1 MSETYVISRTIG
13 TVTLD
18 VTTDESHDS
27 TMKVT
32 ENPVESGAVIADHAV
47 LEPRTLHIRGTMV
60 DWQQQA
66 VNVATSIENAPREDR
81 DFLDAM
87 ALPAGVNSFTAG
99 TLVQTRRLG
108 NPADYS
114 QTLVQISGA
123 QRALAP
129 WLPNFAPA
137 DSLDM
142 STGTKRVEQVF
153 DALRSVQKS
162 ADPVSIVTGSQSYEN
177 MLLTAVSMFQR
188 WDGWAEIRIEAHEI
202 FIVETRRVSGIS
214 VKSAG
219 TSGSGTKK
227 GTSSMSGRAKVQAL
241 DTREKGNVQ
250 ITPVTATTS
259 TSGAVALSRM

>member
-1 MSETYVISRTIG
+1 MAEVYVISRVIG
-13 TVTLD
+13 TVALD

-47 LEPRTLHIRGTMV
+47 IEPRTVSIRGTMV

-66 VNVATSIENAPREDR
+66 VNVPTSIQNAPRSDV
-81 DFLDAM
+81 DFLNQM
-87 ALPAGVNSFTAG
+87 ALPPFVSSFTPA
-99 TLVQTRRLG
+99 TLIQARRLG
-108 NPADYS
+108 DPSAYA

-153 DALRSVQKS
+153 DALRTVQKS
-162 ADPVSIVTGSQSYEN
+162 ADPVGIVTGSQNYEN
-177 MLLTAVSMFQR
+177 MLLTAVSMQQR

-219 TSGSGTKK
+219 VSGKNK
-227 GTSSMSGRAKVQAL
+227 NALSGRAKIQAL

-250 ITPVTATTS
+250 ITPVQATTS
-259 TSGAVALSRM
+259 TSGAIALSRM

>member
-1 MSETYVISRTIG
+1 MAEIYVISRVIG
-13 TVTLD
+13 TVALD

-27 TMKVT
+27 TMNVT

-47 LEPRTLHIRGTMV
+47 IEPRTISIRGTMV
-60 DWQQQA
+60 DWSQQA
-66 VNVATSIENAPREDR
+66 VNVPTSIQNAPRLDP
-81 DFLDAM
+81 DFLDQM
-87 ALPAGVNSFTAG
+87 ALPAGVFPFTSG
-99 TLVQTRRLG
+99 TLIQARRLG
-108 NPADYS
+108 DPSAYS

-162 ADPVSIVTGSQSYEN
+162 ADPVEIVTGSQSYEN
-177 MLLTAVSMFQR
+177 MLLKVVSMQQR
-188 WDGWAEIRIEAHEI
+188 WDGWAEIRIEAREI

-214 VKSAG
+214 VKSASS
-219 TSGSGTKK
+219 TGSGKNK
-227 GTSSMSGRAKVQAL
+227 NAMSGRAKIQAL

-250 ITPVTATTS
+250 ITPVRATTS
-259 TSGAVALSRM
+259 TSGATALSRM

>member
-1 MSETYVISRTIG
+1 MTEVYVISRVIG
-13 TVTLD
+13 TVALD

-27 TMKVT
+27 TMKIT

-47 LEPRTLHIRGTMV
+47 IEPRTVSIRGTMV
-60 DWQQQA
+60 DWSQQA
-66 VNVATSIENAPREDR
+66 VNVPTSIQNAPRADV
-81 DFLDAM
+81 DFLDQM
-87 ALPAGVNSFTAG
+87 ALPAGVSSFTSG
-99 TLVQTRRLG
+99 TLIQARRLG
-108 NPADYS
+108 DPSAYS

-162 ADPVSIVTGSQSYEN
+162 ADPVEIITGSQSYEN
-177 MLLTAVSMFQR
+177 MLLTAVSMQQR

-214 VKSAG
+214 VKSAATG
-219 TSGSGTKK
+219 KNK
-227 GTSSMSGRAKVQAL
+227 NQLSGRAKIQAL

-250 ITPVTATTS
+250 ITPVRATTS
-259 TSGAVALSRM
+259 TSGATALSRM